1 MPRRHQF
8 GEEPPEQPLVQGH
21 SVQFNSFLFPS
32 DSPAALKITI
42 VLVVLTA
49 ILIAW
54 RPRTRP

>member
-1 MPRRHQF
+1 
-8 GEEPPEQPLVQGH
+8 
-21 SVQFNSFLFPS
+21 VQFNSFLFPS